1 MEDNVDSGVE
11 SSGEASSPEME
22 EMLAEISSSVF
33 PDKAD
38 ENSTDEGVTDKS
50 KVEEKNAA
58 TTTQPAT
65 AAVPIQAAT
74 TTGTEGTTTT
84 DKAPNTWKSE
94 VAAKFAALPDD
105 VRAEILKREQDVF
118 NGINQYKVAAE
129 YGQNVHKML
138 QPYQQR
144 LQENG
149 TNPIE
154 YISALAR
161 ADNMIASAPTQE
173 QKLQYFRELANMYGI
188 TVDHGLFGAED
199 STVTA
204 LRQELNQLKGT
215 INSQLSQ
222 AQAKEI
228 ATITKQIDEFKAL
241 PEHKHF
247 DVLQHEIAALLQS
260 GVAKDLK
267 DAYERALWAN
277 PTTRIAEQT
286 RLQEEKAKAD
296 LDLQKKALEEAKKKK
311 GINVRSTASGSNG
324 GKKTID
330 QTLNDTYDALMS
342 NASH

>member
-33 PDKAD
+33 PANKT
-38 ENSTDEGVTDKS
+38 EEEGTDES
-50 KVEEKNAA
+50 KVEEKS
-58 TTTQPAT
+58 T
-65 AAVPIQAAT
+65 AAVAQPITTTAPVQTAAI
-74 TTGTEGTTTT
+74 TGTEGATTT
-84 DKAPNTWKSE
+84 DKAPNTWKPE
-94 VAAKFAALPDD
+94 VAAKFATLPDD

-118 NGINQYKVAAE
+118 NGINQYKQAAD
-129 YGQNVHKML
+129 YGNNVFKVL
-138 QPYQQR
+138 QPYQQT
-144 LQENG
+144 LQQHG
-149 TNPIE
+149 VSTTD
-154 YISALAR
+154 YIASLAK
-161 ADNMIASAPTQE
+161 ADNMIVTAGSQE
-173 QKLQYFRELANMYGI
+173 QKLQYFRELANHYGI

-204 LRQELNQLKGT
+204 LRQEINQLKSSVS
-215 INSQLSQ
+215 SQLTQTQ
-222 AQAKEI
+222 AREVAAI
-228 ATITKQIDEFKAL
+228 HKQIDEFKAK

-247 DVLQHEIAALLQS
+247 DVLQHEIAALLSS

-267 DAYERALWAN
+267 DAYDRALWAN

-286 RLQEEKAKAD
+286 RLQEDKAKAD
-296 LDLQKKALEEAKKKK
+296 AELQKKALEEAKKKK

>member
-1 MEDNVDSGVE
+1 MEDNVDSGVD
-11 SSGEASSPEME
+11 SASDASSPEME

-33 PDKAD
+33 PSKETDS
-38 ENSTDEGVTDKS
+38 STDEGATDES
-50 KVEEKNAA
+50 KVEEKSAA
-58 TTTQPAT
+58 AITQPVMSAT
-65 AAVPIQAAT
+65 SVQAAA

-84 DKAPNTWKSE
+84 DKAPNTWKPE
-94 VAAKFAALPDD
+94 VAAKFATLPDD

-118 NGINQYKVAAE
+118 NGINQYKQAAD
-129 YGQNVHKML
+129 YGNNVFKMV
-138 QPYQQR
+138 QPYQQT
-144 LQENG
+144 LQQHG
-149 TNPIE
+149 VSAVD
-154 YISALAR
+154 YIASLAK
-161 ADNMIASAPTQE
+161 ADNMIATAGSQE
-173 QKLQYFRELANMYGI
+173 QKLQYFRELANHYGI

-204 LRQELNQLKGT
+204 LRQEINQLKSSVS
-215 INSQLSQ
+215 SQLTQTQ
-222 AQAKEI
+222 AREVAAI
-228 ATITKQIDEFKAL
+228 HKQIDEFKAN

-247 DVLQHEIAALLQS
+247 DVLQHEIAALLSS

-267 DAYERALWAN
+267 DAYDRALWAN

-286 RLQEEKAKAD
+286 RLQEEKVKAD
-296 LDLQKKALEEAKKKK
+296 TELQKKALEEAKKKK

>member
-1 MEDNVDSGVE
+1 MEDNIDSGVD
-11 SSGEASSPEME
+11 SSGEASSLEME
-22 EMLAEISSSVF
+22 EMLTEISSSVF
-33 PDKAD
+33 PSKDTD
-38 ENSTDEGVTDKS
+38 DSTNEVTS
-50 KVEEKNAA
+50 NGPKVEERG
-58 TTTQPAT
+58 T
-65 AAVPIQAAT
+65 AAVTQPTTAATPAQAAAA
-74 TTGTEGTTTT
+74 TGTGETTTT
-84 DKAPNTWKSE
+84 DKAPNTWKPE
-94 VAAKFAALPDD
+94 VAAKFNALPDD
-105 VRAEILKREQDVF
+105 VKAEILRREQDVF
-118 NGINQYKVAAE
+118 AGINQYKIAAE
-129 YGQNVHKML
+129 YGHNVHKML

-173 QKLQYFRELANMYGI
+173 QKVQYFRELANMYGI

-204 LRQELNQLKGT
+204 LRQELNQLKSSV
-215 INSQLSQ
+215 NSQLSQ
-222 AQAKEI
+222 AQAREV
-228 ATITKQIDEFKAL
+228 ATIQKSIDEFKAL

-247 DVLQHEIAALLQS
+247 DVLQHEIAALLQN
-260 GVAKDLK
+260 GIAKDLK

-311 GINVRSTASGSNG
+311 GINVRSTVSGSNG
-324 GKKTID
+324 SKKTID
-330 QTLNDTYDALMS
+330 QTLQDTYDAIQTR
-342 NASH
+342 ASH